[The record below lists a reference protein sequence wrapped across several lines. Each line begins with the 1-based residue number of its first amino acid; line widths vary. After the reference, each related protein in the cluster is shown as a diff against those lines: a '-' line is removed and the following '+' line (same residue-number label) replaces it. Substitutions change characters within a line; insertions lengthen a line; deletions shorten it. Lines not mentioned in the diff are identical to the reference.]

1 MICSKSQEITRRIH
15 RQSSLDLLTNIK
27 EKNPQRKLINQLI
40 TPPVPFQLP
49 VPQSAGAWRGP
60 GDCAGLSARQIH
72 NWSGRGGWGK
82 CFGTIRSGTSGQMPG
97 PHPHQLHG
105 LGRISIGHFQNE
117 GESNVLWK
125 GKGFNLRSR
134 TLNFEKKG
142 FSCHLL
148 LLIIIKIPTTH
159 QCGDMTHCQ
168 LCL

>member
-1 MICSKSQEITRRIH
+1 MQQKPEITRRIH
-15 RQSSLDLLTNIK
+15 RQSSLYLLTNIK
-27 EKNPQRKLINQLI
+27 EKNPQRKLTNQLI

-117 GESNVLWK
+117 GESNVFLK
-125 GKGFNLRSR
+125 VERGF
-134 TLNFEKKG
+134 LNFEKKG

-148 LLIIIKIPTTH
+148 HLIIISTTH